1 MNQLQYRFRVHLHAV
16 TANRGWVGTT
26 LGGIWST
33 CSSLSACKWTPRHLQ
48 VHVYIY
54 IVYRLGL
61 MYLLHMYPT
70 ELHTYTCIHVHVPR
84 KVYQTTQS
92 EDSPYNQATSIY
104 NVIHTKAL
112 GVSGTGRFHV
122 VNRRCTKV

>member
-1 MNQLQYRFRVHLHAV
+1 MAYGLHV
-16 TANRGWVGTT
+16 P
-26 LGGIWST
+26 
-33 CSSLSACKWTPRHLQ
+33 LS
-48 VHVYIY
+48 VHVSGHVDTLKYMYIHMY

-61 MYLLHMYPT
+61 MYLLYMYPT
-70 ELHTYTCIHVHVPR
+70 ELHTCTCIHVPR

-92 EDSPYNQATSIY
+92 EDGPYNQATSIY

-122 VNRRCTKV
+122 INHRCTKSIGL